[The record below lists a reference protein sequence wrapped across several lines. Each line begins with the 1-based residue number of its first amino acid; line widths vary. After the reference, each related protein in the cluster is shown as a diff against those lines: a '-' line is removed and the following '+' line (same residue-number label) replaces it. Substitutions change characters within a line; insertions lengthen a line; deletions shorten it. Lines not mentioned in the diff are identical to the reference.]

1 MTSENG
7 YVLHNWRHR
16 DLQNKMYFSSHF
28 KELKSQHN
36 ALRVNVVFSTNNDRV
51 AFSFS
56 MYWCL
61 LESASINQQLMSSGI
76 DVLIYH
82 L

>member
-7 YVLHNWRHR
+7 YALHSVQSVLS
-16 DLQNKMYFSSHF
+16 LHF

-51 AFSFS
+51 AFS
-56 MYWCL
+56 MYWCS